1 MFLNTSMVIFVQKNL
16 LGYNIMP
23 LSRARALVALG
34 FSIFSSLSMAG
45 PYEAAI
51 ADQISKGTPG
61 VQVENVK
68 KSAIDGLY
76 QVQVA
81 GGGTLFSTQ
90 DGHYFILGDLYE
102 RKPDNSMVN
111 LSELQRKADTA
122 KKLAEIPPEKMIV
135 YPAIGERKAFMTVF
149 SDPECPYCRKMH
161 ELIPSY
167 NELGI
172 EVRYLA
178 YPRAGLG
185 SEIHEKMASAWCSPK
200 PTEAMNTLFAGGSI
214 PVVRCENPVAEE
226 FQLGVELGVRGT
238 PTIFL
243 PSGKQVLG
251 ALPTEHLLKE
261 LGIKK

>member
-1 MFLNTSMVIFVQKNL
+1 
-16 LGYNIMP
+16 
-23 LSRARALVALG
+23 
-34 FSIFSSLSMAG
+34 MAG
-45 PYEAAI
+45 PYESAI
-51 ADQISKGTPG
+51 AEQVSKGTPG
-61 VQVENVK
+61 IQVEAVT

-76 QVQVA
+76 QVEVA
-81 GGGTLFSTQ
+81 GGSTLFSTK

-102 RKPDNSMVN
+102 RKADNSIVN
-111 LSELQRKADTA
+111 VSEIQRQASVA

-135 YPAIGERKAFMTVF
+135 YPAKGERKAFMTVF

-178 YPRAGLG
+178 FPRGGLG
-185 SEIHEKMASAWCSPK
+185 SDAHEKMASAWCSKRPA
-200 PTEAMNTLFAGGSI
+200 ESMNTLFAGNTI

-226 FQLGVELGVRGT
+226 FQLGVELGVKGT

-251 ALPTEHLLKE
+251 ALPTDHLLKE